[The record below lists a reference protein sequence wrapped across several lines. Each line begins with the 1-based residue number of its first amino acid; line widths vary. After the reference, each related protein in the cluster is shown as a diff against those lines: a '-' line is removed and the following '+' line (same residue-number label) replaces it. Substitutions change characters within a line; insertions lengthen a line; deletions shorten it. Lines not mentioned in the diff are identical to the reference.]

1 MDPYEILGLN
11 FPSTKEEIKI
21 RYYELAKKHHPDK
34 LIHLSLEERQVHEEL
49 FKKINVAYKLLTEKD
64 LNDTSQNEWKGMW
77 SYMDNFMSD
86 PTMLK
91 NMGDLLKNMV
101 NVAREYKKQ
110 KGSEH
115 HIKVEVSLEE
125 IHNRKEKKLR
135 LFLKNRSDPVFINVD
150 CGNYPDFLYTHI
162 TPSEQTLF
170 IHIEFILKQHDVY
183 TLDDLFDTND
193 LISEIPIT
201 FYEYLIGCEKR
212 MLYLDGKELI
222 ITIPKWDLNSII
234 IKNKGLNEKGN
245 LRIIPK
251 IIFPTDIDFLSLD
264 LKDFEKLV
272 KICKKL
278 GEPKQ
283 NDAKS
288 I

>member
-1 MDPYEILGLN
+1 MDPYEILGLKY
-11 FPSTKEEIKI
+11 PSTKEEIKI

-34 LIHLSLEERQVHEEL
+34 LAHLPLEERAVHEEL

-115 HIKVEVSLEE
+115 HIKVEVTLEE

-183 TLDDLFDTND
+183 ILDDLFDTND
-193 LISEIPIT
+193 LLTEIPIT
-201 FYEYLIGCEKR
+201 FYEYLTGCEKT
-212 MLYLDGKELI
+212 LIYLDGKSFT
-222 ITIPKWDLNSII
+222 ITIKKWNLDLFII
-234 IKNKGLNEKGN
+234 DNKGLHEKGV

-251 IIFPTDIDFLSLD
+251 IILPDENDFLSMD
-264 LKDFEKLV
+264 LKDFEKLS
-272 KICKKL
+272 KICKKF
-278 GEPKQ
+278 GEAKQ
-283 NDAKS
+283 SDVKS